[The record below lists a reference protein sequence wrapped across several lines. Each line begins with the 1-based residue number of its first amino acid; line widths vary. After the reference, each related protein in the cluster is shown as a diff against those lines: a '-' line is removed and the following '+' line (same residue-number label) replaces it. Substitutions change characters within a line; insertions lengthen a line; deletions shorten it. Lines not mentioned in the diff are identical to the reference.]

1 MNDNILKLKV
11 DNKDKNL
18 EKYLKPQWS
27 YKTLISIIL
36 SLLILIF
43 IVKDLEIDFIKLVTD
58 SSKYFG
64 DILSRML
71 PPDFSN
77 FSQLFLAILETIEI
91 AILGTFLA
99 IVLSIPLGLFSARNL
114 APNYFVYIICKTI
127 VIFFRAIPEFI
138 MAMILV
144 IAIGF
149 GAMPGVL
156 ALGLHTMGF
165 LAKFYAEDIEHI
177 NQGPIDAL
185 KSSGATKSQIISF
198 GVIPQILPSFVAN
211 NLYILDRNV
220 RMATMLGIVGAGG
233 IGYELQ
239 SSFRMFE
246 YERVSAIIILI
257 FVTIF
262 IIDHLSAFIRSKI
275 K

>member
-58 SSKYFG
+58 SSKYLG

-77 FSQLFLAILETIEI
+77 FSQLFFAILETIEI

-99 IVLSIPLGLFSARNL
+99 IVLSIPLGLF
-114 APNYFVYIICKTI
+114 
-127 VIFFRAIPEFI
+127 
-138 MAMILV
+138 
-144 IAIGF
+144 
-149 GAMPGVL
+149 
-156 ALGLHTMGF
+156 
-165 LAKFYAEDIEHI
+165 
-177 NQGPIDAL
+177 
-185 KSSGATKSQIISF
+185 
-198 GVIPQILPSFVAN
+198 
-211 NLYILDRNV
+211 
-220 RMATMLGIVGAGG
+220 
-233 IGYELQ
+233 
-239 SSFRMFE
+239 
-246 YERVSAIIILI
+246 
-257 FVTIF
+257 
-262 IIDHLSAFIRSKI
+262 
-275 K
+275 

>member
-1 MNDNILKLKV
+1 MNKKILELKINN
-11 DNKDKNL
+11 NKKDF
-18 EKYLKPQWS
+18 EKYIKPQWS
-27 YKTLISIIL
+27 LKTLISIL
-36 SLLILIF
+36 VFVFVVIF
-43 IVKDLEIDFIKLVTD
+43 VVKDLEINFIKLVTD

-77 FSQLFLAILETIEI
+77 LNELVSAMFETIEI
-91 AILGTFLA
+91 AFLGTFIA

-114 APNYFVYIICKTI
+114 APNYFVYLICKTI

-138 MAMILV
+138 IAMILV

-177 NQGPIDAL
+177 NKGPIDAL

-262 IIDHLSAFIRSKI
+262 LIDHFSAFIRSKI

>member
-1 MNDNILKLKV
+1 MNNNILKLKV

-77 FSQLFLAILETIEI
+77 FSQLFFAILETIEI
-91 AILGTFLA
+91 AILGTFLP

-114 APNYFVYIICKTI
+114 APNYFVYIIQQFQIQKN
-127 VIFFRAIPEFI
+127 IF
-138 MAMILV
+138 
-144 IAIGF
+144 
-149 GAMPGVL
+149 
-156 ALGLHTMGF
+156 
-165 LAKFYAEDIEHI
+165 
-177 NQGPIDAL
+177 
-185 KSSGATKSQIISF
+185 
-198 GVIPQILPSFVAN
+198 
-211 NLYILDRNV
+211 
-220 RMATMLGIVGAGG
+220 
-233 IGYELQ
+233 
-239 SSFRMFE
+239 
-246 YERVSAIIILI
+246 
-257 FVTIF
+257 
-262 IIDHLSAFIRSKI
+262 
-275 K
+275 